1 MITEPSDQV
10 PPPDQE
16 PRMPEPT
23 GDTRCGFVALIGAP
37 NAGKSTLLNQLV
49 GAKVSIVTPKVQTTR
64 SRITGIAME
73 GPAQIIY
80 VDTPGIFE
88 PKRRLDRAMITA
100 AWSGVADADA
110 VVLLID
116 AGRAAKA
123 DGIDPD
129 TRRIVNGLKGHAKHP
144 KRGATILAINK
155 IDTVDRPDLLKM
167 AETLNAEGVFDR
179 IFMISALKGDGVDD
193 LRNHL
198 VSLVPPGPWLYPE
211 DQLSDIPQRLL
222 AAEVTR
228 EKAFLQLHQELP
240 YALTVETEA
249 WQERQDGSVRID
261 QVIIVGRDNHKA
273 MVLGHN
279 GSKVKAIGSAARQEL
294 EKQLERRVHLFLHVK
309 VRENWQDVPEHYR
322 AIGLEFE

>member
-1 MITEPSDQV
+1 MTADKPQPAADSAGSLPAEPV
-10 PPPDQE
+10 
-16 PRMPEPT
+16 
-23 GDTRCGFVALIGAP
+23 TRCGFVALIGAP

-64 SRITGIAME
+64 SRITGIAID
-73 GPAQIIY
+73 GANQIIY

-88 PKRRLDRAMITA
+88 PKRRLDRAMVTA

-110 VVLLID
+110 SVLLID

-123 DGIDPD
+123 GGIDPD
-129 TRRIVNGLKGHAKHP
+129 ARRIIDNLKDRAKRA
-144 KRGATILAINK
+144 KRGAILLAINK
-155 IDTVDRPDLLKM
+155 IDTVDRPELLKL
-167 AETLNAEGVFDR
+167 AETFHGEGVFDR
-179 IFMISALKGDGVDD
+179 IFMISALTGDGVRD
-193 LRNHL
+193 LSDHL
-198 VSLVPPGPWLYPE
+198 VTLLPPGPWLYPE

-228 EKAFLQLHQELP
+228 EKAFLQLHEELP
-240 YALTVETEA
+240 YSLTVETES
-249 WQERQDGSVRID
+249 WQERKDGSVRID
-261 QVIIVGRDNHKA
+261 QVIIVGRENHKA
-273 MVLGHN
+273 MVLGHQ

-294 EKQLERRVHLFLHVK
+294 EKQLDRRVHLFLHVK

>member
-1 MITEPSDQV
+1 MTTERSES
-10 PPPDQE
+10 E
-16 PRMPEPT
+16 PVAAPAEPA
-23 GDTRCGFVALIGAP
+23 TRCGFVALIGAP

-64 SRITGIAME
+64 SRITGIAIE
-73 GPAQIIY
+73 GSAQIIY

-88 PKRRLDRAMITA
+88 PKRRLDRAMVTA

-110 VVLLID
+110 TVLLID

-123 DGIDPD
+123 GGIDPD
-129 TRRIVNGLKGHAKHP
+129 TRRIVDVLKTNAKRA
-144 KRGATILAINK
+144 KRGTMFLAINK
-155 IDTVDRPDLLKM
+155 IDTVDRPVLLKM
-167 AETLNAEGVFDR
+167 AETFHGEGVFDR
-179 IFMISALKGDGVDD
+179 IFMISALNGDGVRD
-193 LRNHL
+193 LRDHL
-198 VSLVPPGPWLYPE
+198 VSILPPGPWLYPE

-228 EKAFLQLHQELP
+228 EKAFLLLHEELP
-240 YALTVETEA
+240 YALTVETES
-249 WQERQDGSVRID
+249 WQERKDGSVRID
-261 QVIIVGRDNHKA
+261 QVIIVGRENHKA

-279 GSKVKAIGSAARQEL
+279 GSKVKAIGSSARQEL
-294 EKQLERRVHLFLHVK
+294 EKQLDRRVHLFIHVK

>member
-1 MITEPSDQV
+1 M
-10 PPPDQE
+10 
-16 PRMPEPT
+16 PRPA

-37 NAGKSTLLNQLV
+37 NAGKSTLLNHLV

-73 GPAQIIY
+73 GAAQIVY

-88 PKRRLDRAMITA
+88 PKRRLDRAMVTA

-116 AGRAAKA
+116 AGRAAKM

-129 TRRIVNGLKGHAKHP
+129 TRRIVDGLKGHAKHP
-144 KRGATILAINK
+144 KRGAMILALNK
-155 IDTVDRPDLLKM
+155 IDTVDRPELLKM

-179 IFMISALKGDGVDD
+179 IFMISALRGDGVDD
-193 LRNHL
+193 LRHHL
-198 VSLVPPGPWLYPE
+198 VSLIPPGPWLYPE

-273 MVLGHN
+273 MVLGHG

-309 VRENWQDVPEHYR
+309 VRENWQDIPEHYR